1 MSDADSRAILDTKFL
16 IAAPVIALSI
26 LLFSVSATQARTVDL
41 GRQGYWSFSAYY
53 DDSGEFSFCEMS
65 TGSKVGTENFSLAVG
80 PSGFMVTLYD
90 DNWDLNEGDKYDSKT
105 WIGEKYWEGFAGVI
119 DRKAVLMKFAP
130 DSGFGAAFARG
141 SRMNF
146 EIGELSRSLDLRGS
160 SSALT
165 QLGRCFVNRM
175 PNSNPFGKAKGDGN
189 PFE

>member
-1 MSDADSRAILDTKFL
+1 MSDTQSFVIFHTKFS
-16 IAAPVIALSI
+16 IAVRVVA
-26 LLFSVSATQARTVDL
+26 FSVMLFAISEAQARTVDL

-65 TGSKVGTENFSLAVG
+65 TGSKVGTESFSLAVG
-80 PSGFMVTLYD
+80 PTGFMVTLYD
-90 DNWDLNEGDKYDSKT
+90 RSWDLNEGDKYDSKT
-105 WIGEKYWEGFAGVI
+105 WIGDKYWEGYAGVI
-119 DRKAVLMKFAP
+119 DKTAVLMKFPP

-141 SRMNF
+141 SRMDF

-165 QLGRCFVNRM
+165 QLGRCFVSRM
-175 PNSNPFGKAKGDGN
+175 PNSNPFGKPKGDDN